1 MKKFKL
7 TKKQMKE
14 IKNIKYSGSKE
25 GFLAKV
31 AKFAKQKKVMFM
43 STFALVAAIMV
54 PGQSAFADEVTPE
67 VVDVN
72 EGVTPIEQTTELP
85 APETALTDELAN
97 AGATV
102 NEETVVEQTEKE
114 ETPEVETPEVETPE
128 VETPEVETPEVETP
142 EVETPEVET
151 PEVETPEVETP
162 EVETPEVEETTDQE
176 IEDAKDEKDEK
187 DGFLEIIDGESHKNP
202 GSVTLPSAGD
212 NSNPMGIVISG
223 DGSSIGIFSPVEAMS
238 LDEVNQLITNLINSK
253 LVGTGISKDVV
264 IKILSINPDVN
275 EPVVYD
281 LSKYGLGNIV
291 VSKNADGTYS
301 MSFDGSVDIEVVTA
315 TVTNDKNHSLDPDTT
330 DVYKA
335 APEEPTPT
343 PEPEPTPEPPTEQF
357 VPSGL
362 PQTGDDNLALL
373 LGLGGLA
380 LGAGATM
387 SRARRRM
394 R

>member
-128 VETPEVETPEVETP
+128 VETPEVE
-142 EVETPEVET
+142 
-151 PEVETPEVETP
+151 
-162 EVETPEVEETTDQE
+162 ETTDQE

-238 LDEVNQLITNLINSK
+238 YDEVNQLIANLVSSK
-253 LVGTGISKDVV
+253 LPNTVIGKDVI
-264 IKILSINPDVN
+264 IKMLTINPDVN